1 MSWPLANKN
10 TKTCASGN
18 FNKKHSDKKNSDKEN
33 MNSKKIVFY
42 IGDTLS
48 DDTILDF
55 PKKQSITQ
63 DNKILAPRNIE
74 PITNNKTNSTTANN
88 NGMLTIENNIENI
101 QCGNKMINMVMYIL
115 NLVF

>member
-1 MSWPLANKN
+1 MSLPLANKN

-18 FNKKHSDKKNSDKEN
+18 FNKKNSDKEN
-33 MNSKKIVFY
+33 MNSKTIVFY

-74 PITNNKTNSTTANN
+74 PITTNLTANN
-88 NGMLTIENNIENI
+88 VANNVDAIEIAKNNIENI